1 MGISSSMPM
10 KEEMNE
16 SSNDISNLPEQ
27 IDDIAV
33 GYILTQNTIDLIR
46 LGDKEYYDNMIILT
60 SSILNKRLSK
70 LELGFLN
77 QRITNGIQ
85 EPIYAQDKHDIT
97 NLIPKNDA
105 MKNKMLHNISKYY
118 MKIITIYSA
127 IVATMDPQ
135 YFYEDED
142 GNRKTFYLKDF
153 NEYKNIPHNAQPR
166 ISQITNPLNLCRK
179 RLNILKNKLN
189 IDGDN
194 VTINPGEKL
203 CSLDEPTKR
212 LNEEIG
218 IKELDLLY
226 YDIFDSTEKKWAKMS
241 NKMKKKYN
249 KDLTLFYQIFT
260 GKKNKPSE
268 IKSFHDIEM
277 LDFKTFDH
285 CNKNNFIKDIT
296 VSKNN
301 KLIQKYLDKIYI
313 IQQHTNTTK
322 EKLMYILKKIFI
334 SDNNQYKINPELTLD
349 KVFSLENDTREVILH
364 LYTTCEK
371 YFVQAL
377 LIFEKIF
384 EENVHSLNIERDT
397 NMKNTFV
404 IPTTGISIT
413 PDSVPPDSVPP
424 DSITPNSITPNSITP
439 NSITPNSITPN
450 SITPKNNSVNQSVSE
465 KIQSSIM
472 DTFGFGKT
480 TEKEGNQTED
490 LVKKTTNIIEPNSTE
505 ASPTNSP
512 TNAIEV
518 PPTNSPTNAIEVP
531 PTNAIEVPPT
541 NAIEV
546 PPTNAPTN
554 AIEVPP
560 TNSIEVPPTNSPTNS
575 IEVPPTNAPTNSIEV
590 PPTNSIEVPPT
601 NGEIK
606 SQEII

>member
-153 NEYKNIPHNAQPR
+153 NEYKNIPHNAKPR

-413 PDSVPPDSVPP
+413 PDSITPN
-424 DSITPNSITPNSITP
+424 SITPNSITPNSITTNSITP

-518 PPTNSPTNAIEVP
+518 PPTNAIEVPPTNAIEVP
-531 PTNAIEVPPT
+531 PTNAIEVPPTNSPTNAIEVPPT

-560 TNSIEVPPTNSPTNS
+560 TNSIEVPPTNS
-575 IEVPPTNAPTNSIEV
+575 
-590 PPTNSIEVPPT
+590 IEVPPT

>member
-413 PDSVPPDSVPP
+413 PDSVPTDSVPP
-424 DSITPNSITPNSITP
+424 DSITPNSITPD
-439 NSITPNSITPN
+439 

-480 TEKEGNQTED
+480 TEKEGNKTED

-505 ASPTNSP
+505 ASPIEVPTNAPTNSP

-518 PPTNSPTNAIEVP
+518 PPTNS

-560 TNSIEVPPTNSPTNS
+560 TNSIEVPPTNS
-575 IEVPPTNAPTNSIEV
+575 
-590 PPTNSIEVPPT
+590 IEVPPT